1 MAPSNHK
8 SSLTLLQ
15 DKNPD
20 NKEKAE
26 EIFKIVAEAYEVL
39 SNKEKRAIYDKYGKE
54 GLKRK
59 ETVLISL

>member
-1 MAPSNHK
+1 MAPCNSILR
-8 SSLTLLQ
+8 LTSLQ

-26 EIFKIVAEAYEVL
+26 EIFKLVAEAYEVL

-59 ETVLISL
+59 

>member
-1 MAPSNHK
+1 M
-8 SSLTLLQ
+8 TLLQ